1 GPGVAVHLLPIC
13 HTQCV
18 HCIELDVAAVLLGL
32 AKIIGNVIT
41 EPLRFNGCDRPKA
54 DEEHVIG
61 PRFLLLVGV
70 VARPFGNR
78 AVLAGFG
85 PSTASVIEQ
94 LRIDLP
100 AALAQLA
107 VDEDASLLLGKTN
120 EAAGLLSL
128 PPNLGDSLLHVGQ
141 WESLLLRDL
150 LVECLTRA
158 RELGLC
164 LERHLLVDLALFVDL
179 LSELGLLLCFLLFK
193 REQTLVTVVGEMCL
207 IQGCLKLRDLRLQI
221 SKLR

>member
-1 GPGVAVHLLPIC
+1 
-13 HTQCV
+13 
-18 HCIELDVAAVLLGL
+18 
-32 AKIIGNVIT
+32 
-41 EPLRFNGCDRPKA
+41 
-54 DEEHVIG
+54 
-61 PRFLLLVGV
+61 
-70 VARPFGNR
+70 
-78 AVLAGFG
+78 
-85 PSTASVIEQ
+85 
-94 LRIDLP
+94 
-100 AALAQLA
+100 
-107 VDEDASLLLGKTN
+107 
-120 EAAGLLSL
+120 LLSL
-128 PPNLGDSLLHVGQ
+128 PPNLGHSLLHVGQ

-221 SKLR
+221 SKLRGRIRRCDERSWLEVGTDLVEGTVIPDRQLTSDLQAIHRLFVGRRKFVRRAIALGSERVKELAYRCVETYLPMDGIQQIALTRAIVELDV